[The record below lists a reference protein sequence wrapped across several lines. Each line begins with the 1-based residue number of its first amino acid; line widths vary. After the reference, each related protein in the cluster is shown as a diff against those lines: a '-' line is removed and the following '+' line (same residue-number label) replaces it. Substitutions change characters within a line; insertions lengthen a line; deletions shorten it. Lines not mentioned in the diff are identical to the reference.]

1 MFTSYRVETLES
13 IAEIKNAVNK
23 GRKVYCGNSA
33 YLVIKDKVGQW
44 LIKCSLNGYCIG
56 LHGQVGTDYENQLNG
71 ENFYTEY
78 SATYLEDNLVESLRR
93 KIYESLI
100 ANPDY
105 GLGEVNECRDEAARI
120 VADWM
125 DENNLV
131 EIEPEPQYID

>member
-1 MFTSYRVETLES
+1 MHTSFRVETLTT

-23 GRKVYCGNSA
+23 GRRVYCGNSA
-33 YLVIKDKVGQW
+33 YQVIKDNIGQW

-56 LHGQVGTDYENQLNG
+56 LHGQEGTQYENQLNG
-71 ENFYTEY
+71 EHFYTEY

-100 ANPDY
+100 ANPEN
-105 GLGEVNECRDEAARI
+105 GLGEINDCRDEAERI
-120 VADWM
+120 VKEWM

-131 EIEPEPQYID
+131 EIEPEPTYID